1 MLQWCSSALWRRI
14 VKTSLPV
21 LVLCCLV
28 ASLSACAQTGQVVTL
43 KPGQDLF
50 ESSDGEGREVAVRVV
65 NEMED
70 VVLGRLENRR
80 GEHAVI
86 TTDRDPVKVMTEAT
100 REALRSKGFQPVVWS
115 EDAARTLTVRI
126 RRIEHVV
133 TGNAPRKVDTRVE
146 LAFEAGNDGRSLTG
160 TARAGRSDTTLT
172 RPTAE
177 RNGIWISEA
186 LDSGLDRLLGERLR
200 EFLTNP

>member
-1 MLQWCSSALWRRI
+1 MKA
-14 VKTSLPV
+14 SLHV
-21 LVLCCLV
+21 LVLCCVV
-28 ASLSACAQTGQVVTL
+28 AALSACAQTGQVVTL
-43 KPGQDLF
+43 KPGQDLS
-50 ESSDGEGREVAVRVV
+50 ESSEGDGREVAVRVV

-70 VVLGRLENRR
+70 IVLGRLENRR

-100 REALRSKGFQPVVWS
+100 RDALRSKGFQPVGWS

-133 TGNAPRKVDTRVE
+133 TANVPRKVDTRVE
-146 LAFEAGNDGRSLTG
+146 LAFEAGNAGRSLRG
-160 TARAGRSDTTLT
+160 AARAGRSDTTLAS
-172 RPTAE
+172 PTAE

-186 LDSGLDRLLGERLR
+186 LDSGLERLLGERLL
-200 EFLTNP
+200 EFLTSP